1 MDKLKEYDIKL
12 YTAVQK
18 ELERE
23 RNTLELIASEN
34 FTSEYVL
41 DIVGSILTNKYAE
54 GYPGK
59 RYYGGCEHVDVAE
72 SLAIDRAKRNNMPA
86 DTIDRA
92 VKRAGGDGESQE
104 RLEEIFYEGYGPG
117 GAAIILHAITS
128 NRNRTASEVRSTFA
142 KGGANLGA
150 TGCVSWNFEFKGV
163 ITAEVQNDESDE
175 VALAVIDA
183 GADDF
188 RSDGS
193 YLEVYANANSL
204 EILRTTLQD
213 LGVNVTSAEMSMVPL
228 NTISVKDKVA
238 GQTLRL
244 IDQLEDLDD
253 IQKVY
258 TNADFAVEFLEQFS
272 G

>member
-1 MDKLKEYDIKL
+1 M
-12 YTAVQK
+12 
-18 ELERE
+18 
-23 RNTLELIASEN
+23 
-34 FTSEYVL
+34 
-41 DIVGSILTNKYAE
+41 
-54 GYPGK
+54 
-59 RYYGGCEHVDVAE
+59 
-72 SLAIDRAKRNNMPA
+72 
-86 DTIDRA
+86 
-92 VKRAGGDGESQE
+92 
-104 RLEEIFYEGYGPG
+104 LEEALYEGYGPG
-117 GAAIILHAITS
+117 GVAIMLQALTD
-128 NRNRTASEVRSTFA
+128 NKQRTVSDIRASFNKA
-142 KGGANLGA
+142 GGNLGES
-150 TGCVSWNFEFKGV
+150 GCVSWNFEFKGV

-204 EILRTTLQD
+204 EILRTTLQN